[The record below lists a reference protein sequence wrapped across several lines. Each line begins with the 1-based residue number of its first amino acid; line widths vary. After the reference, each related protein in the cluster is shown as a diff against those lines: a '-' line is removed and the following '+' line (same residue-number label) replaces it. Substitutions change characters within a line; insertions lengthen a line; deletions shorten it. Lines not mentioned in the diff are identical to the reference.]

1 MVSSVFING
10 FCAVVLA
17 LLLAF
22 TTTPAVR
29 ALAHIIGAIDVPLD
43 DRRMHKRPIPRI
55 GGLAIFLAFVIS
67 TSLFCEINPA
77 LIATYI
83 GGFLIVLVGVVDDIK
98 AINAWVKLTAQ
109 IAAAVVAVM
118 CGVKLEY
125 INLFG
130 DYINFGVWSIP
141 ITIFWIVGLT
151 NAINLIDGLDGLA
164 CGVGGIASVSL
175 FFVTLINGDVQSAII
190 TATLAASCFGFLPF
204 NSNPATI
211 FMGDT
216 GALFLGYTLAILSI
230 EGVFKLHA
238 VLSFLIPIAI
248 FALPLFDTAN
258 AFTRRILKRKSP
270 FTPDKNHLH
279 HKLIAYGFS
288 QKQSVYI
295 IYSICAI
302 LGIAAITFTAERPLR
317 ASLILVVGF
326 AILTVYMLLVSKY
339 GFNSKQGFGVE
350 NVNIDSD
357 KKENDNK

>member
-1 MVSSVFING
+1 MISSTVING

-17 LLLAF
+17 LLIAF

-29 ALAHIIGAIDVPLD
+29 ALAHIIGAIDVPRD
-43 DRRMHKRPIPRI
+43 NRRMHKKPIPRI
-55 GGLAIFLAFVIS
+55 GGLSIFLAFVIS
-67 TSLFCEINPA
+67 TALFCEINEA
-77 LIATYI
+77 LISVYI
-83 GGFLIVLVGVVDDIK
+83 GGLLIVVVGVLDDINPL
-98 AINAWVKLTAQ
+98 NAWVKLFAQ
-109 IAAAVVAVM
+109 IVAAVVAVLS
-118 CGVKLEY
+118 GVRLEF

-141 ITIFWIVGLT
+141 LTIFWIVGLT

-164 CGVGGIASVSL
+164 CGVGGIASISL
-175 FFVTLINGDVQSAII
+175 FLVVLIKGDVQSAII
-190 TATLAASCFGFLPF
+190 TAALAASCFGFLPF

-238 VLSFLIPIAI
+238 VLSFLIPIAV
-248 FALPLFDTAN
+248 FALPLFDTVN
-258 AFTRRILKRKSP
+258 AFTRRIINHQSP
-270 FTPDKNHLH
+270 FAPDKNHLH

-302 LGIAAITFTAERPLR
+302 LGIAAVTFTADRPLR
-317 ASLILVVGF
+317 ASLILVVGI
-326 AILTVYMLLVSKY
+326 AVLTVYVLLVSKY
-339 GFNSKQGFGVE
+339 GFNSKRGFGIE
-350 NVNIDSD
+350 NIEED
-357 KKENDNK
+357 KDEKDE

>member
-1 MVSSVFING
+1 MISNVFVYG

-29 ALAHIIGAIDVPLD
+29 ALAHIVGAIDVPKD

-55 GGLAIFLAFVIS
+55 GGLAIFIAFVVS
-67 TSLFCEINPA
+67 TSIFCEINQT
-77 LIATYI
+77 LISIYI

-109 IAAAVVAVM
+109 IAAAIIAVI
-118 CGVKLEY
+118 CGVRLEF

-141 ITIFWIVGLT
+141 ITVLWIVGLT

-164 CGVGGIASVSL
+164 CGVAGIASISL
-175 FFVTLINGDVQSAII
+175 FFVTLIKGDVQSAVI

-238 VLSFLIPIAI
+238 VLSFLIPVAV
-248 FALPLFDTAN
+248 FALPLFDTIN
-258 AFTRRILKRKSP
+258 AFTRRILKHKSP
-270 FTPDKNHLH
+270 FSPDKNHLH

-317 ASLILVVGF
+317 AFLILVVGI
-326 AILTVYMLLVSKY
+326 AVLGVYVLLVSKY

-350 NVNIDSD
+350 NTNDQANKKDDID
-357 KKENDNK
+357 K